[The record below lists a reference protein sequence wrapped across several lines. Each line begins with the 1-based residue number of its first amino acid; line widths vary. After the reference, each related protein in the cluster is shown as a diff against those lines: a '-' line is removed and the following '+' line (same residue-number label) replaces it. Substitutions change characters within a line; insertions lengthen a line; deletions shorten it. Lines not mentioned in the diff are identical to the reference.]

1 MCYVFIT
8 LPEINIKVLI
18 NINKGRKFGYESI
31 IILTHMQINQ
41 TIITNE
47 ATGMII
53 IKNKKC

>member
-1 MCYVFIT
+1 M
-8 LPEINIKVLI
+8 
-18 NINKGRKFGYESI
+18 RKFGYETI